1 MICGSK
7 YGGVEE
13 KYINDFSDAMFL
25 RDTLM
30 SCNIKYA
37 GQMIGSFESVTEDTL
52 KFLIR
57 NKVKSGGSY
66 RDIGE
71 YVYNSIMNVFLDS
84 NVKDLPI
91 SSGVDG
97 VLMLCT
103 MFEEVLYDLYVDCC
117 NSNDPNRIAYLNAV
131 GYIFKDISCMGMDG
145 FIVASLVN
153 YAFSSVIIPIYPNIY
168 QKSTKEE
175 FITKLKCLCDSY
187 SPTDKVMNCSVFD
200 VDAFVKFFRD
210 VQSFDYG
217 LM

>member
-1 MICGSK
+1 MIWGSK

-37 GQMIGSFESVTEDTL
+37 GQMIGSFESVTKDTL
-52 KFLIR
+52 KFLIS

-84 NVKDLPI
+84 DVQDRPI

-103 MFEEVLYDLYVDCC
+103 MFEEVLCDLYVDAC
-117 NSNDPNRIAYLNAV
+117 NHNDKSRYTYANAV
-131 GYIFKDISCMGMDG
+131 EYIFTDISCRGMDG

-168 QKSTKEE
+168 PNDIAGK
-175 FITKLKCLCDSY
+175 FITKLKGLCDSY
-187 SPTDKVMNCSVFD
+187 SPTDKDMNCSVFD
-200 VDAFVKFFRD
+200 VDASVKFFRD
-210 VQSFDYG
+210 VQIFNYV
-217 LM
+217 LI

>member
-7 YGGVEE
+7 YGSVEE

-66 RDIGE
+66 KDIGE

-84 NVKDLPI
+84 DVKDYPI

-97 VLMLCT
+97 VLMLCV
-103 MFEEVLYDLYVDCC
+103 MFEEVLCGLYVDGC
-117 NSNDPNRIAYLNAV
+117 NSNDPNRVAYLKAV
-131 GYIFKDISCMGMDG
+131 WYIFKDISCMGMDG

-168 QKSTKEE
+168 PNDIEDE
-175 FITKLKCLCDSY
+175 FITKLKGLCDSY
-187 SPTDKVMNCSVFD
+187 SSTDKDMNSSIFD
-200 VDAFVKFFRD
+200 VGAFVEFFRD
-210 VQSFDYG
+210 VFD
-217 LM
+217 

>member
-1 MICGSK
+1 MIWGSK

-13 KYINDFSDAMFL
+13 KYVNDFSDAMFL

-66 RDIGE
+66 KDIGD

-84 NVKDLPI
+84 DVQDHPV

-97 VLMLCT
+97 VLMLCM
-103 MFEEVLYDLYVDCC
+103 MFEEVLCDLYVEAC
-117 NSNDPNRIAYLNAV
+117 NSNDPNCLAYLNAV
-131 GYIFKDISCMGMDG
+131 GYIFKDISGRGMDG

-153 YAFSSVIIPIYPNIY
+153 YVFSSAIIPLYPDIYPNDIA
-168 QKSTKEE
+168 EE
-175 FITKLKCLCDSY
+175 FITKLKGLCDSC
-187 SPTDKVMNCSVFD
+187 STTDRAVNCSVFD
-200 VDAFVKFFRD
+200 VDAFVEFFRT
-210 VQSFDYG
+210 VFN
-217 LM
+217 

>member
-37 GQMIGSFESVTEDTL
+37 GQMIGSFESVTKDTL
-52 KFLIR
+52 KFLIS

-84 NVKDLPI
+84 DVQDRPI

-103 MFEEVLYDLYVDCC
+103 MFEEILCDLYVDAC
-117 NSNDPNRIAYLNAV
+117 NSNDPNRLAYLKAV
-131 GYIFKDISCMGMDG
+131 GYIFKNISGRGMDG

-153 YAFSSVIIPIYPNIY
+153 YAFSSMIIPIYPNICPEGI
-168 QKSTKEE
+168 KEE
-175 FITKLKCLCDSY
+175 FITKLKGLCDLY
-187 SPTDKVMNCSVFD
+187 SPTDKVMNCSVLD
-200 VDAFVKFFRD
+200 VDAFVEFFRD